1 MFNTNV
7 WPPIALLPVM
17 LLEVVLLALEPLLFR
32 LWLKSCQGTGI
43 SLPDIADE

>member
-7 WPPIALLPVM
+7 WPAIALLPVV
-17 LLEVVLLALEPLLFR
+17 LLGLVLLAPNRLLFR

-43 SLPDIADE
+43 SLPDMSDE